1 MTRKLQPR
9 KSITSVCGLLLIK
22 RSYYRERVNKGS
34 LSAFYWHLI
43 IYCGGEAIN
52 IEIMKTVVH
61 TLINYFIG
69 PLYYNYMACIHTIR
83 ALPFE
88 GFNEPSSLLLRP
100 EHVELWDLKGKDFSI
115 KSNLRSLDLVLGMKS
130 NLNVVSLS

>member
-1 MTRKLQPR
+1 
-9 KSITSVCGLLLIK
+9 
-22 RSYYRERVNKGS
+22 
-34 LSAFYWHLI
+34 
-43 IYCGGEAIN
+43 
-52 IEIMKTVVH
+52 
-61 TLINYFIG
+61 
-69 PLYYNYMACIHTIR
+69 MACIYTIR

-88 GFNEPSSLLLRP
+88 GFNEPSSLLLRQ